1 VSKKV
6 PKPHLSMWTSA
17 SFIVASMI
25 GTGVFTSLGYQ
36 LLEINTI
43 FPLLLLWLIGGI
55 IAFCG
60 ALTYGELAT
69 TYPRSGGEY
78 SLLSTILHPSL
89 GFGAGLVSA
98 TIGFAA
104 PGVLAA
110 IALGSYLSIF
120 FQNIEPSLFA
130 ILIIS
135 LIHIIHVKSI
145 KLGTSFQNISTLIK
159 IIFIL
164 VFIAFGLN
172 IENPQSL
179 TLLPVE
185 GDMDV
190 IFGAPFAVSL
200 VWVSYAYTGWNTVI
214 YVAGE
219 VKNPIQNITKS
230 MLVSTS
236 IVMILYLLLNFTF
249 LFTTPL
255 MTLQGEVEVALISGI
270 EIFGVNG
277 GKVISLSISLL
288 LLSTISSYIYIG
300 PRVLA
305 IMGED
310 YKELNFFNKK
320 NIKGIPV
327 NAFALQFFL
336 SIIFILTSS
345 FEQVLIYTS
354 ICLIIISSL
363 TVFSLFFSRFKEKNL
378 SRPYKAFGY
387 PLTPL
392 IYLMLN
398 FWILFYSFIHS
409 RFESFIGVCIFLF
422 SIIIYFF
429 FKKVEHNG

>member
-17 SFIVASMI
+17 SFIIASMI

-110 IALGSYLSIF
+110 IALASYLSIF

>member
-1 VSKKV
+1 MSKKV

-43 FPLLLLWLIGGI
+43 FPLILLWLIGGI

-110 IALGSYLSIF
+110 IALGSYLTIF

>member
-1 VSKKV
+1 MSKKV

-17 SFIVASMI
+17 SFIIASMI

-110 IALGSYLSIF
+110 IALASYLSIF

>member
-1 VSKKV
+1 VSKIV

>member
-1 VSKKV
+1 MSKKV

-43 FPLLLLWLIGGI
+43 FPLILLWLIGGI

>member
-1 VSKKV
+1 MSKKV

-190 IFGAPFAVSL
+190 IFDAPFAVSL

>member
-1 VSKKV
+1 MSKKV

-43 FPLLLLWLIGGI
+43 FPLILLWLIGGI

-110 IALGSYLSIF
+110 IALGSYLTIF

-363 TVFSLFFSRFKEKNL
+363 TVFSLFFSRFKEKDL
-378 SRPYKAFGY
+378 SRPYRAFGY

>member
-1 VSKKV
+1 MSKKV

-43 FPLLLLWLIGGI
+43 FPLILLWLIGGI

-110 IALGSYLSIF
+110 IALGSYLTIF

-354 ICLIIISSL
+354 ICLIIISSI
-363 TVFSLFFSRFKEKNL
+363 TVFSIFFSRFKEKDL
-378 SRPYKAFGY
+378 SRPYRAFGY

>member
-1 VSKKV
+1 MSKKV

-43 FPLLLLWLIGGI
+43 FPLILLWLIGGI

-120 FQNIEPSLFA
+120 FQNIDPSLFA

-320 NIKGIPV
+320 NTKGIPV

>member
-1 VSKKV
+1 MSKKV

-120 FQNIEPSLFA
+120 FQNIDPSLFA

-363 TVFSLFFSRFKEKNL
+363 TVFSLFFSRFKEKDL
-378 SRPYKAFGY
+378 SRPYRAFGY

>member
-1 VSKKV
+1 MSKKV

-135 LIHIIHVKSI
+135 FIHIIHVKSI

-190 IFGAPFAVSL
+190 IFDAPFAVSL

-320 NIKGIPV
+320 NIEGIPV
-327 NAFALQFFL
+327 NAFILQFFL

-363 TVFSLFFSRFKEKNL
+363 TVFSLFFSRFKEKDL
-378 SRPYKAFGY
+378 SRPYRAFGY

>member
-270 EIFGVNG
+270 EIFGANG

>member
-1 VSKKV
+1 MSKKV

-36 LLEINTI
+36 LKEINTI

-120 FQNIEPSLFA
+120 FQNIDPSLFA

-363 TVFSLFFSRFKEKNL
+363 TVFSLFFSRFKEKDL
-378 SRPYKAFGY
+378 SRPYRAFGY

>member
-1 VSKKV
+1 
-6 PKPHLSMWTSA
+6 
-17 SFIVASMI
+17 
-25 GTGVFTSLGYQ
+25 
-36 LLEINTI
+36 
-43 FPLLLLWLIGGI
+43 
-55 IAFCG
+55 
-60 ALTYGELAT
+60 
-69 TYPRSGGEY
+69 
-78 SLLSTILHPSL
+78 
-89 GFGAGLVSA
+89 
-98 TIGFAA
+98 
-104 PGVLAA
+104 
-110 IALGSYLSIF
+110 
-120 FQNIEPSLFA
+120 
-130 ILIIS
+130 
-135 LIHIIHVKSI
+135 
-145 KLGTSFQNISTLIK
+145 
-159 IIFIL
+159 
-164 VFIAFGLN
+164 
-172 IENPQSL
+172 
-179 TLLPVE
+179 
-185 GDMDV
+185 
-190 IFGAPFAVSL
+190 
-200 VWVSYAYTGWNTVI
+200 
-214 YVAGE
+214 
-219 VKNPIQNITKS
+219 
-230 MLVSTS
+230 
-236 IVMILYLLLNFTF
+236 
-249 LFTTPL
+249 

-345 FEQVLIYTS
+345 FKQVLTYTS
-354 ICLIIISSL
+354 ICLIIISSI
-363 TVFSLFFSRFKEKNL
+363 TVFSIFFSRFKEKDL

-429 FKKVEHNG
+429 FKKSRA

>member
-1 VSKKV
+1 MSKKV

-110 IALGSYLSIF
+110 IALGSYLTIF

>member
-36 LLEINTI
+36 LKEINTI

-120 FQNIEPSLFA
+120 FQNIDPSLFA

-363 TVFSLFFSRFKEKNL
+363 TVFSLFFSRFKEKDL
-378 SRPYKAFGY
+378 SRPYRAFGY

-398 FWILFYSFIHS
+398 SWILFYSFIHS

>member
-1 VSKKV
+1 MSKKV

-43 FPLLLLWLIGGI
+43 FPLILLWLIGGI

-363 TVFSLFFSRFKEKNL
+363 TVFSLFFSRFKEKDL
-378 SRPYKAFGY
+378 SRPYRAFGY

>member
-43 FPLLLLWLIGGI
+43 FPLILLWLIGGI

-110 IALGSYLSIF
+110 IALGSYLTIF

-363 TVFSLFFSRFKEKNL
+363 TVFSLFFSRFKEKDL
-378 SRPYKAFGY
+378 SRPYRAFGY

>member
-6 PKPHLSMWTSA
+6 PKPHLSMWTST

-363 TVFSLFFSRFKEKNL
+363 TVFSLFFSRFKEKDL
-378 SRPYKAFGY
+378 SRPYRAFGY

>member
-43 FPLLLLWLIGGI
+43 FPLILLWLIGGI

-110 IALGSYLSIF
+110 IALGSYLTIF

>member
-1 VSKKV
+1 MSKKV

-422 SIIIYFF
+422 SLIIYFF

>member
-1 VSKKV
+1 MSKKV

-98 TIGFAA
+98 TVGFAA

-363 TVFSLFFSRFKEKNL
+363 TVFSLFFSRFKEKDL
-378 SRPYKAFGY
+378 SRPYRAFGY

>member
-1 VSKKV
+1 MSKKV

-110 IALGSYLSIF
+110 IALASYLSIF

>member
-1 VSKKV
+1 MSKKV